1 MELITVA
8 DAGSELSPE
17 AYEKLESGNVI
28 FFPRMPIEFSEDD
41 DRFLQAQRQTDA
53 RYHKNIAYRP
63 KTDVLTGAAGGD
75 SERLRRLMRSFSE
88 QSVRVLARLLAR
100 YEKGWR
106 LDYASFRP
114 FEEAGRA
121 LSLHSRNDLL
131 HFDAFPSR
139 PTNGDRI
146 LRFFVNLNPEKPR
159 VWLTTD
165 AFPALAERFAQ
176 AAGLAKLA
184 RRALSPA
191 AQIKRLFSLP
201 GSNRS
206 AYDEMM
212 HRFHNFLKENREFQG
227 SCPKQRWEFP
237 PRSSWIV
244 FTDMVSHAVLSGQ
257 MALEQTLI
265 ISWPSMLK
273 PELAPAAVLERI
285 TGMAVTENAGGSR
298 PSTSESKNLNA

>member
-1 MELITVA
+1 MELVTITNT
-8 DAGSELSPE
+8 GSELSPE

-28 FFPRMPIEFSEDD
+28 FFERMPIEFSEED
-41 DRFLQAQRQTDA
+41 DRFLLSQRQTHA

-63 KTDVLTGAAGGD
+63 RQDVLTGVASGGD
-75 SERLRRLMRSFSE
+75 SERLRGLMRSFSE
-88 QSVRVLARLLAR
+88 QSVRLLSRLLAR
-100 YEKGWR
+100 YASTWK

-114 FEEAGRA
+114 FEEEGRS

-131 HFDAFPSR
+131 HFDAFPTR

-146 LRFFVNLNPEKPR
+146 LRFFVNLNPEKAR

-165 AFPALAERFAQ
+165 PFPELAERFAG
-176 AAGLAKLA
+176 AAGLRQLA
-184 RRALSPA
+184 QRRPSPVTKIRQLL
-191 AQIKRLFSLP
+191 QIP

-212 HRFHNFLKENREFQG
+212 HRFHNFLKESSEFQQA
-227 SCPKQRWEFP
+227 CAKQRWEFP
-237 PRSSWIV
+237 PRSSWMV

-257 MALEQTLI
+257 MALEQTMI
-265 ISWPSMLK
+265 VSRHSMLR

-285 TGMAVTENAGGSR
+285 TGVTVTRNA
-298 PSTSESKNLNA
+298 A